1 MAFISVTTKESRIMK
16 KIYSFVFAAVALF
29 SAASCQDELVNNE
42 TPTVQGEKFTITA
55 IADAQTKTALTD
67 EGFTSVW
74 TPGDAI
80 AVIDATTNGV
90 KFTTDIQANS
100 AEATFTSVTEF
111 QTGGAPISM
120 LPLVAL
126 YPYQEGLTCSFNIPV
141 MGLNGDDIIKGITF
155 PSAQQALKNG
165 FDKTAAF
172 TFANSTGAEKD
183 ALEFNNLYSLL
194 KVTIAEEGITEVKVS
209 ATSGSLAGKVSLD
222 RNTSKFAVVEGSSSV
237 TLTGEFE
244 KDGVYYIC
252 VLPGEYEGFSI
263 ALNGYTVKT
272 KASAATFAAATVYD
286 LGAVAFKESIY
297 GLIGVNG
304 DWDNDLPI
312 YETTRDNFFVSY
324 GVEFSNDSQFKIRKK
339 GEWVSEY
346 NFGSVGNTIRT
357 KNSVV
362 GVYTHGDSGQIKVEA
377 GTYDIYFDR
386 LAGQV
391 YIMEPGKSYTEATRQ
406 SKPDYSYG
414 LVGSFTSWNSNLD
427 MNYSGDGIWT
437 LVRNFSTS
445 EEWKVRKD
453 NDWSTA
459 CNTVW
464 VGWEL
469 KSEVGNDKNL
479 KMNNDGEY
487 IVSFIEKDAKDGN
500 SLITILNK

>member
-67 EGFTSVW
+67 EGFNSVW

-126 YPYQEGLTCSFNIPV
+126 YPYQEGLTCSFNIPA

-252 VLPGEYEGFSI
+252 VLPGTYEGFSI

-286 LGAVAFKESIY
+286 LGAVARTKSSWCLAGTHNGFSDVDQMYEEGDYYVLKNIQIKSEIKFKKQ
-297 GLIGVNG
+297 GT
-304 DWDNDLPI
+304 WDGAYAI
-312 YETTRDNFFVSY
+312 A
-324 GVEFSNDSQFKIRKK
+324 SNPFKINEKNVPSQVGWNAEFPDKNNHTGANYDVYLKK
-339 GEWVSEY
+339 DFSAFYVMIPGTKIENIGKTKEITVYCETSYTNLWAYTKYDVFSYNAYSEWP
-346 NFGSVGNTIRT
+346 GNEA
-357 KNSVV
+357 
-362 GVYTHGDSGQIKVEA
+362 EA
-377 GTYDIYFDR
+377 GTVTVNEKTYKKWTAKLPIDQLEYCHFMFNGGGNQTSDANAGPFVVNDEIY
-386 LAGQV
+386 LQANGS
-391 YIMEPGKSYTEATRQ
+391 E
-406 SKPDYSYG
+406 
-414 LVGSFTSWNSNLD
+414 LV
-427 MNYSGDGIWT
+427 
-437 LVRNFSTS
+437 
-445 EEWKVRKD
+445 
-453 NDWSTA
+453 
-459 CNTVW
+459 
-464 VGWEL
+464 
-469 KSEVGNDKNL
+469 EVK
-479 KMNNDGEY
+479 
-487 IVSFIEKDAKDGN
+487 
-500 SLITILNK
+500 